1 MKLENSVIAITGGGG
16 GLGFAMARRFAAG
29 GAKLALIDH
38 NADLLAS
45 ASKSLATLGAEVQT
59 FATDITDEAQVEDT
73 FKAIADHF
81 GHLNGLVNNAGI
93 IRDGLLVKIE
103 DGKVIKKMSL
113 DNWQMVINVNLMGV
127 FLCGREAAGIMAVGH
142 QPGCILNIS
151 SIAAKGNMGQ
161 TNYSATKAGVLAMTV
176 TWAKEL
182 GKYGIRCAAIAPG
195 FVSTPILEGMKQSAL
210 EKLIKRVPLERLAQP
225 EEVAQ
230 AAQFIFENDYFTGR
244 VLELDGGL
252 RI

>member
-1 MKLENSVIAITGGGG
+1 MKIKNSVIAITGGGG
-16 GLGFAMARRFAAG
+16 GLGFAMAKRFAQS
-29 GAKLALIDH
+29 GAKLALLDH
-38 NADLLAS
+38 NAELLAAAEKMLAPFAVS
-45 ASKSLATLGAEVQT
+45 VKSYTV
-59 FATDITDEAQVEDT
+59 DIADETQVET
-73 FKAIADHF
+73 AFKSIADDF
-81 GHLNGLVNNAGI
+81 GQLNGLVNNAGI
-93 IRDGLLVKIE
+93 IRDGLLVKVE
-103 DGKVIKKMSL
+103 DGAVVKKMSL
-113 DNWQMVINVNLMGV
+113 GNWQAVINVNLTGV
-127 FLCGREAAGIMAVGH
+127 FLCGREAASIMAVGH
-142 QPGCILNIS
+142 QPGCIINIS

-195 FVSTPILEGMKQSAL
+195 FVSTPILEGMKQTAL

-230 AAQFIFENDYFTGR
+230 AAEFIFENDYFTGR

>member
-1 MKLENSVIAITGGGG
+1 MKIKNSVIAITGGGG
-16 GLGFAMARRFAAG
+16 GLGFAMAKRFAQS
-29 GAKLALIDH
+29 GAKLALLDH
-38 NADLLAS
+38 NAELLAS
-45 ASKSLATLGAEVQT
+45 AAKLLAPIAASVKTYAV
-59 FATDITDEAQVEDT
+59 DIADESQVET
-73 FKAIADHF
+73 AFKAIADDF
-81 GHLNGLVNNAGI
+81 GQLNGLVNNAGI
-93 IRDGLLVKIE
+93 IRDGLLVKVE
-103 DGKVIKKMSL
+103 DGEVIKKMSL
-113 DNWQMVINVNLMGV
+113 SNWQAVINVNLTGV
-127 FLCGREAAGIMAVGH
+127 FLCGREAASIMAVGH
-142 QPGCILNIS
+142 QPGCIINIS

-230 AAQFIFENDYFTGR
+230 AAEFIFENDYFTGR